1 MAFAMR
7 PWIDKIY
14 DKDTG
19 KARTA
24 DHLAD
29 DVVLLLNFW
38 EKGKTTNKLSFK
50 FQTPQEGQLCKNLIK
65 LFKLNKQ
72 PGYTDITS
80 MKDARFA
87 ITGVFIEQKG
97 YPLWSLKYMT
107 DDFINSVPQLTMN
120 DDVKKL
126 IDNIVAICEEKDQK
140 NVQLVTATLDLI
152 DRYRADFPDLL
163 SKQGSFQNGFENFM
177 LSQPNIG
184 LQEANVADAYDY
196 IKKHLESTVG
206 FWTEAEVSDK
216 LKDWRIA
223 ENERLERERW
233 EREEE
238 ERRRREEE
246 ARRKLEEQ
254 RKQYEKELEEAKKLS
269 ATQIMFLLRKLVPVS
284 SSTVSMM

>member
-1 MAFAMR
+1 
-7 PWIDKIY
+7 
-14 DKDTG
+14 
-19 KARTA
+19 
-24 DHLAD
+24 
-29 DVVLLLNFW
+29 
-38 EKGKTTNKLSFK
+38 
-50 FQTPQEGQLCKNLIK
+50 
-65 LFKLNKQ
+65 
-72 PGYTDITS
+72 

-87 ITGVFIEQKG
+87 ITGVLIEQKG

-152 DRYRADFPDLL
+152 DRYRVDFPDLL

-177 LSQPNIG
+177 LSQPNVG
-184 LQEANVADAYDY
+184 LKKEEVADAYNY

-246 ARRKLEEQ
+246 ARRKLEEH
-254 RKQYEKELEEAKKLS
+254 RKQYEKELEEAKK
-269 ATQIMFLLRKLVPVS
+269 IIGNPDNVPVKKIS
-284 SSTVSMM
+284 ARQHIDSINDVQKLRDLLDKLINLGYEYILDQIINEENSNA